1 MKSIREKGS
10 NAKSQIEFV
19 RNSRQSHNQ
28 WMMIPG
34 IIVFR
39 RIRKAAVQIPNVPAK
54 KTWSML
60 VLKSPVIKLFNIWT
74 EPKIIAVIHTA
85 RQIPNDDAPW
95 NNMLRNI
102 NSSLIPTIKVLMI
115 TIIRTLL
122 IVDLYIIQSVVWTE
136 SIELVATTN
145 VNLANYLGFSTQLEA
160 TIIK

>member
-1 MKSIREKGS
+1 
-10 NAKSQIEFV
+10 
-19 RNSRQSHNQ
+19 
-28 WMMIPG
+28 
-34 IIVFR
+34 
-39 RIRKAAVQIPNVPAK
+39 
-54 KTWSML
+54 
-60 VLKSPVIKLFNIWT
+60 
-74 EPKIIAVIHTA
+74 
-85 RQIPNDDAPW
+85 
-95 NNMLRNI
+95 MLRNI